1 MRQSFRRQNSHHRSV
16 RFCSYPTVAHFTG
29 AKGHRVSFCD
39 IDFGLLRCVHRDR
52 PDRDW
57 DHALRAILRGQQSDM
72 VNAIEQGNDG
82 PHGARI
88 LDGGKR
94 ASNCFT
100 VIQSTSTAG
109 TSESRKRTH
118 RRCRACFSKCSAR
131 GYCASSSRRTTSV
144 TESPRYARQ
153 RRLFRRRRPAPRTA
167 CAIGALIRLLLLCGT
182 RSNSPYAAKLG
193 TKINFLFTNSSMPR
207 LESSFPY
214 PERLMPPKGSSG
226 RLISG

>member
-16 RFCSYPTVAHFTG
+16 RFCSYPTGAHFTG
-29 AKGHRVSFCD
+29 AKGNRVSFCD
-39 IDFGLLRCVHRDR
+39 IDFGPLRCVHRDR
-52 PDRDW
+52 PDRGW

-72 VNAIEQGNDG
+72 VNAIEQGLDG

-144 TESPRYARQ
+144 TESPRYAKQ
-153 RRLFRRRRPAPRTA
+153 RRLFRRRRPRREPRV
-167 CAIGALIRLLLLCGT
+167 
-182 RSNSPYAAKLG
+182 PLG
-193 TKINFLFTNSSMPR
+193 HSSAFF
-207 LESSFPY
+207 SFV
-214 PERLMPPKGSSG
+214 ELDRIHLMRQSWGQKSTFCSRTLQCQGWRVPFHTQSA
-226 RLISG
+226 